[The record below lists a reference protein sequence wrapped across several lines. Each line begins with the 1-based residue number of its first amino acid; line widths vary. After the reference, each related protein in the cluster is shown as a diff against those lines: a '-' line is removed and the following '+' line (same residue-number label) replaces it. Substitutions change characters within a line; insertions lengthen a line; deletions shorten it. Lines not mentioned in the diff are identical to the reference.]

1 MQVRKRVAA
10 GKTKILIQL
19 LCTFVDTST
28 PGPSTAAAAEACP
41 GLFTA
46 QYFLIMYGEWR
57 DLDNAVL
64 KYGLDGSWQE

>member
-1 MQVRKRVAA
+1 M
-10 GKTKILIQL
+10 
-19 LCTFVDTST
+19 DTST

-57 DLDNAVL
+57 GGRRRDLDNAVL
-64 KYGLDGSWQE
+64 KYGLDGS